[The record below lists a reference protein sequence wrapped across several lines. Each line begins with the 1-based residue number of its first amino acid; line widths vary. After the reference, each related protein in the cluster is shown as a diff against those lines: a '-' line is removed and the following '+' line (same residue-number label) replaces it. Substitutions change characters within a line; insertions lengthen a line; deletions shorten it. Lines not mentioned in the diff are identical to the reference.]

1 MHCAPSMRRTIIQFL
16 YKFTIPPLEHGGF
29 PENLCFTEQKGRQ
42 HSQREEKS
50 RWLYDGK
57 GMELD
62 LREGTNQ
69 GWKETGEG
77 VRGVYRFCE
86 EWYLAEWCVK
96 MLPLGNVAVV
106 SFSTLCSSQGSRSY
120 ISVSLNAEMSFR
132 IEIRQLVFLG
142 FLAIWQAYTQ
152 QQICFPVSVVKVQA
166 LE

>member
-1 MHCAPSMRRTIIQFL
+1 
-16 YKFTIPPLEHGGF
+16 
-29 PENLCFTEQKGRQ
+29 
-42 HSQREEKS
+42 
-50 RWLYDGK
+50 
-57 GMELD
+57 
-62 LREGTNQ
+62 
-69 GWKETGEG
+69 
-77 VRGVYRFCE
+77 
-86 EWYLAEWCVK
+86 